1 MPTTLYTETEIKTIV
16 KQVAEQIKEHK
27 HEQPPVLVCVLNG
40 AFIFFADLVREIGDC
55 EIDFIRVKSYE
66 GITQGDLKITKP
78 IEIPICDRDVFIVD
92 DIYDS
97 GNTMNYIMKKL
108 AIERPKSLIPVT
120 LFKRY
125 SSDTPENLI
134 FGHMIKDEAWLYGY
148 GLDGENGMYR
158 NLKEIKGTHV
168 EVD

>member
-40 AFIFFADLVREIGDC
+40 AFIFFADLVREIGNC

-78 IEIPICDRDVFIVD
+78 VEISICDRDVFIVD

-108 AIERPKSLIPVT
+108 AIERPKS
-120 LFKRY
+120 
-125 SSDTPENLI
+125 
-134 FGHMIKDEAWLYGY
+134 
-148 GLDGENGMYR
+148 
-158 NLKEIKGTHV
+158 THPSNFI
-168 EVD
+168 

>member
-1 MPTTLYTETEIKTIV
+1 MSTTLYTEIEIKTIV
-16 KQVAEQIKEHK
+16 KQIAEQIKEYK
-27 HEQPPVLVCVLNG
+27 HEQPPVLICVLNG

-55 EIDFIRVKSYE
+55 EIDFIRVKSYD
-66 GITQGDLKITKP
+66 GVTQGSLKITKP
-78 IEIPICDRDVFIVD
+78 IEISICNRDVFIVD

-97 GNTMNYIMKKL
+97 GNTMNYILNKFI
-108 AIERPKSLIPVT
+108 IEHPKSLTPVI

-134 FGHMIKDEAWLYGY
+134 FGNLIKDEAWLYGY

-168 EVD
+168 KVD

>member
-1 MPTTLYTETEIKTIV
+1 MPTTLYTETEIKFIV
-16 KQVAEQIKEHK
+16 KQIAKQIKECK
-27 HEQPPVLVCVLNG
+27 HEQPPVLICVLNG

-66 GITQGDLKITKP
+66 GITQGDLKITKS
-78 IEIPICDRDVFIVD
+78 IEISICDKDVFIID

-97 GNTMNYIMKKL
+97 GNTMNYIIKKL
-108 AIERPKSLIPVT
+108 SIEHPKSLTPVT

-125 SSDTPENLI
+125 LSDTPEILI
-134 FGHMIKDEAWLYGY
+134 FGNMLKDEAWVYGY

>member
-1 MPTTLYTETEIKTIV
+1 MSAVLYTKNELKAIV
-16 KQVAEQIKEHK
+16 KDIAKNIKEQKCEH
-27 HEQPPVLVCVLNG
+27 PPVMVCVLNG
-40 AFIFFADLVREIGDC
+40 AFIFFADLIRELGNC
-55 EIDFIRVKSYE
+55 EIDFIRAKSYD
-66 GITQGDLKITKP
+66 GVTQGELRITKYP
-78 IEIPICDRDVFIVD
+78 EIPLYNKDIFIVD

-97 GNTMNYIMKKL
+97 GNTMSFIIKKL
-108 AIERPKSLIPVT
+108 QIDQPKSITPVV

-125 SSDTPENLI
+125 SSDTPKNLI
-134 FGHMIKDEAWLYGY
+134 YGHLIKDEAFLYGY

>member
-1 MPTTLYTETEIKTIV
+1 MPSTLCSYLGKKTKSEVLPNQFIQTHQKDDLRSMNRPSKSHSTSIEDYDLQVTE
-16 KQVAEQIKEHK
+16 
-27 HEQPPVLVCVLNG
+27 
-40 AFIFFADLVREIGDC
+40 
-55 EIDFIRVKSYE
+55 S
-66 GITQGDLKITKP
+66 LKRIN
-78 IEIPICDRDVFIVD
+78 EL
-92 DIYDS
+92 
-97 GNTMNYIMKKL
+97 MKKL
-108 AIERPKSLIPVT
+108 AIARPKSLTPVT

>member
-1 MPTTLYTETEIKTIV
+1 
-16 KQVAEQIKEHK
+16 
-27 HEQPPVLVCVLNG
+27 
-40 AFIFFADLVREIGDC
+40 
-55 EIDFIRVKSYE
+55 
-66 GITQGDLKITKP
+66 
-78 IEIPICDRDVFIVD
+78 
-92 DIYDS
+92 
-97 GNTMNYIMKKL
+97 MNRFTSISPNFSTCPAAILSSINL
-108 AIERPKSLIPVT
+108 ARSAGLIPVT